1 MELFESLGVE
11 LKVERGRRVFPVSDK
26 AEEILKF
33 IAITGSND
41 LVQIVTAKKAG
52 DTLKLSVYRQGQTL
66 ELTVTVAEQ
75 KQSALEGSSD
85 TQQSQQQDQS
95 QQQQQQGGG
104 YGFPWGFG
112 FGG

>member
-1 MELFESLGVE
+1 MTDGCPAAQAGLEAKDITTAVDGA
-11 LKVERGRRVFPVSDK
+11 G
-26 AEEILKF
+26 
-33 IAITGSND
+33 ITGGND

>member
-1 MELFESLGVE
+1 MALLLHRQACRPTAVDG
-11 LKVERGRRVFPVSDK
+11 
-26 AEEILKF
+26 AE
-33 IAITGSND
+33 ITGSND
-41 LVQIVTAKKAG
+41 LVQIVTSKKAG

-75 KQSALEGSSD
+75 KQSAQASSSD

-95 QQQQQQGGG
+95 QQQQQGGG
-104 YGFPWGFG
+104 YSFPWGFG

>member
-1 MELFESLGVE
+1 MRRRERHAAPLQLSLIHISR
-11 LKVERGRRVFPVSDK
+11 LLGRD
-26 AEEILKF
+26 
-33 IAITGSND
+33 D
-41 LVQIVTAKKAG
+41 LDQIVTAKKAG

-75 KQSALEGSSD
+75 KQSAQAGSSD

-95 QQQQQQGGG
+95 QQQQQGGG
-104 YGFPWGFG
+104 YSFPWGFG